1 MPSSAI
7 RLISHDEASERLTV
21 TFVTGRT
28 YVYESVPEKVYRDF
42 LAAESKG
49 RFFNDTIRDRF
60 TFREITSKRQRNR
73 SAA

>member
-7 RLISHDEASERLTV
+7 RLISYNEASERLTV

-28 YVYESVPEKVYRDF
+28 YVYENVPEKLHRDF

-49 RFFNDTIRDRF
+49 RFFNDNIRDRF
-60 TFREITSKRQRNR
+60 DFREITSKRQRNR